1 MGIKE
6 YQNSQ
11 RLAVEVSNSDGN
23 EFYSLLM
30 AAIRFADTDNLEKLE
45 SVFPEVANELWARY
59 KAPGGVLVTDNQKPV
74 SVVYRRIEE

>member
-30 AAIRFADTDNLEKLE
+30 AALRFADTDNLEKLE

-59 KAPGGVLVTDNQKPV
+59 NAPGGVLVTDNQKPV

>member
-1 MGIKE
+1 MGLRE

-30 AAIRFADTDNLEKLE
+30 AAIRFADSDNMTKLQ
-45 SVFPEVANELWARY
+45 SVFPEVIKELRARY
-59 KAPGGVLVTDNQKPV
+59 NAPGGVLVTDNQKPV

>member
-1 MGIKE
+1 MGIIE

-30 AAIRFADTDNLEKLE
+30 AALRFADSDNITKLQ
-45 SVFPEVANELWARY
+45 SVFPEVVKEFRARCN
-59 KAPGGVLVTDNQKPV
+59 APWGVLVTDNQNPI